1 LLKKCANL
9 NIKWRRRQI
18 EKIALGIVSLTL
30 VACAPIYPGP
40 IGYTKAD
47 PVWGT
52 KYGYTDKPIG
62 KDEYSVVVT
71 GNPKTSKERVV
82 DIALL
87 RAANIAKEQKRTHF
101 VILNQISEE
110 LRTHEMVSAPLGG
123 LLVWVPIAERETKE
137 PFAVILV
144 RLLPND
150 TSQLKNAF
158 DATAVIEEVGTRVK
172 DGDTT

>member
-1 LLKKCANL
+1 MLKKCANL

-110 LRTHEMVSAPLGG
+110 LRTHEMVSAPLGSRCLSLRSHAG
-123 LLVWVPIAERETKE
+123 QWTNLCPASSL
-137 PFAVILV
+137 
-144 RLLPND
+144 RLLPGGQVERIQRDNRTTN
-150 TSQLKNAF
+150 TSS
-158 DATAVIEEVGTRVK
+158 
-172 DGDTT
+172 